1 MFSANFGVTSKKPM
15 FLFCNRCALLV
26 AGVFLLAHG
35 QAQGGTT
42 IRAAS
47 VALVDVKTAVASASS
62 GDTVIIPA
70 GTASWTS
77 GLTITKGITLQGST
91 TISGD
96 HTTFNSGTPMTAND
110 QTIILDNIPKT
121 GGLTPIFYFT
131 HSTGTARVTGV
142 TVKAGSVTGN
152 GDGGVFLPSGSVV
165 PPANIR
171 IDHCHLDQVHNTC
184 LETIAGQVYGVMDH
198 CLLDMD
204 ASHEGF
210 VFTMANW
217 GGHSYG
223 DGAWAAPT
231 DFGGPTFFFIED
243 CTVNNALGS
252 GQVVGCTDSYGGGK
266 FVVRYSKFINC
277 VVTDHG
283 TASVGNLRS
292 VRAKEIYNNTFLF
305 NRFAGSGGLQR
316 GGCALIHDN
325 TYTYVSPGWTTGITL
340 QDYRTFDSS
349 NVWGGASGNSIWDLN
364 SDTSN
369 HTGNGIG
376 GGANGLIASGT
387 VLSSVNGSSSAPN
400 TPGTMTVS
408 GTPWMAHQFQLP
420 NPPNGNG
427 YTLTKVGGRN
437 TWIID
442 NTSNTITFFYLFS
455 DSNEPLGNFTINAGN
470 SYQIYKLP
478 TAAIDQCGRG
488 QGDLLSGDSP
498 AKINAV
504 TGTASW
510 PRNALEPVY
519 SWNNTLNGSNV
530 NIGSSTPTII
540 EGRDFYNQTP
550 MPGYTPYTYPHPLV
564 SGVWQANLRV
574 VSGP

>member
-1 MFSANFGVTSKKPM
+1 M

-91 TISGD
+91 TVSGD

-171 IDHCHLDQVHNTC
+171 IDHCHLYQVHNKC

-198 CLLDMD
+198 CLLDID
-204 ASHEGF
+204 AFNQGF
-210 VFTMANW
+210 VFSMDNW
-217 GGHSYG
+217 GGQNYG

-231 DFGGPTFFFIED
+231 GFGGPTFFFLED
-243 CTVNNALGS
+243 NVINNAIGAA
-252 GQVVGCTDSYGGGK
+252 QTVGATDSYAGGK
-266 FVVRYSKFINC
+266 FVVRYSKWINC

-283 TASVGNLRS
+283 TANTGRLRS

-305 NRFAGSGGLQR
+305 NRIAGSGGLQR

-325 TYTYVSPGWTTGITL
+325 TYTYVSPGWVTGITL
-340 QDYRTFDSS
+340 QDYRAFDGFKY
-349 NVWGGASGNSIWDLN
+349 WGGATGKNAWDLN
-364 SDTSN
+364 ADTADHS
-369 HTGNGIG
+369 GNGFG
-376 GGANGLIASGT
+376 GGPNGLFASGT
-387 VLSSVNGSSSAPN
+387 VNANN
-400 TPGTMTVS
+400 TVVGS
-408 GTPWMAHQFQLP
+408 GTARISVAGSPWTTNQWAGSAKYTVVNTRTGKNGCIMA
-420 NPPNGNG
+420 
-427 YTLTKVGGRN
+427 
-437 TWIID
+437 
-442 NTSNTITFFYLFS
+442 NTSNTIDYLWYQ
-455 DSNEPLGNFTINAGN
+455 DTDEPAGSNPFTSGDPYA
-470 SYQIYKLP
+470 IYRQP
-478 TAAIDQCGRG
+478 TASIDQPGRG
-488 QGDLLSGDSP
+488 QGDLITGDPSSSP
-498 AKINAV
+498 VGPYNTV
-504 TGTASW
+504 TRTPSW

-519 SWNNTLNGSNV
+519 SWNNTINGAPC
-530 NIGSSTPTII
+530 NIGSSVPTVI
-540 EGRDFYNQTP
+540 EGRDFYNNTP